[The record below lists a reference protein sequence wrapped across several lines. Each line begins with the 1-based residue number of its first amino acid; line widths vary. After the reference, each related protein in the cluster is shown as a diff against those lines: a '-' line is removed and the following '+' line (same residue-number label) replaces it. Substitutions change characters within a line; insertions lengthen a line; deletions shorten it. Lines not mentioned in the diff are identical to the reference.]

1 MEVTITTSGVASS
14 ITVSASA
21 PGVVHIQPVIPMVVE
36 LQLFRDGQD
45 GKDSYEIAVSKGY
58 AGTREEFVA
67 DQVTADI
74 DFNAYYI
81 LSKN

>member
-1 MEVTITTSGVASS
+1 MEVTIFTSSFVNSV
-14 ITVSASA
+14 TVSAST
-21 PGVVHIQPVIPMVVE
+21 PGVAHVQPIVPMVIE

-45 GKDSYEIAVSKGY
+45 GKDSYEIAVSEGY
-58 AGTREEFVA
+58 TGTREDFVA

-74 DFNAYYI
+74 NFNAYYI

>member
-14 ITVSASA
+14 VTVMASA
-21 PGVVHIQPVIPMVVE
+21 PGVVHVEPVIPMVVE

-45 GKDSYEIAVSKGY
+45 GKDSYEIAVSEGY
-58 AGTREEFVA
+58 TGTREEFVA

>member
-1 MEVTITTSGVASS
+1 MEVTITTIGVANSVAV
-14 ITVSASA
+14 TATA
-21 PGVVHIQPVIPMVVE
+21 PSVVHVQPVIPMVVE

-45 GKDSYEIAVSKGY
+45 GKDSYEIAVSEGY
-58 AGTREEFVA
+58 TGTREEFVA